1 VVVRYLG
8 SVVRVEVDDG
18 SPEMPRQRGAGID
31 DVNGRGLVIVDSVA
45 KSWGFAPTPSGKRV
59 WFEVEA
65 GTAPV
70 F

>member
-18 SPEMPRQRGAGID
+18 SPEMPRQRGADVD
-31 DVNGRGLVIVDSVA
+31 DVNGRGLVIDSVA